1 MKKKSPFHLL
11 ILISTFLVL
20 ILWFCAE
27 KKSKTYTVGVINIV
41 PDLDQTFEGF
51 KEGMK
56 ELGYREGKN
65 IRYLYHGPTREM
77 SRLPGTARKLR
88 DSGVDLVFSLTTP
101 ATLAVKKAVAGTKI
115 PVVFADVTD
124 PVGAGIIESMKNP
137 GCNITGIAF
146 GFQEA
151 RRLEW
156 LLKIAPNTRR
166 IYVPYNPGDRA
177 PVLALKMIQSAAEK
191 LGVTLLTRKITDR
204 NTLDHAVF
212 NIPAEADAVF
222 LMPDSLLSTRLPD
235 IVAAANRRKLPI
247 SGANISAIKSHEI
260 LTSYGFDQHSYGKQ
274 AARMVDLIFK
284 GTRPAEMP
292 VELTGFYL
300 GINLKVA
307 KKLGLSVPRK
317 ILRQANLIVR

>member
-1 MKKKSPFHLL
+1 MINVVP
-11 ILISTFLVL
+11 VL
-20 ILWFCAE
+20 D
-27 KKSKTYTVGVINIV
+27 
-41 PDLDQTFEGF
+41 PTFEGF
-51 KEGMK
+51 KEGMR

-65 IRYLYHGPTREM
+65 IRFIYHGATTDM
-77 SRLPGTARKLR
+77 SKLPETARKLR
-88 DSGVDLVFSLTTP
+88 DSGVDMFFSITTP
-101 ATLAVKKAVAGTKI
+101 ATLTAKNTVADTKI
-115 PVVFADVTD
+115 PVVFAAVTD
-124 PVGAGIIESMKNP
+124 PVGADIVESLKHP
-137 GCNITGIAF
+137 GGNITGIAF
-146 GFQEA
+146 GFQEV

-156 LLKIAPNTRR
+156 LLKIAPKIRR
-166 IYVPYNPGDRA
+166 VYAPYNPRDKS
-177 PVLALKMIQSAAEK
+177 PVLSMQMIKSAAGK
-191 LGVTLLTRKITDR
+191 LGVKILTRKIIDPKS
-204 NTLDHAVF
+204 LDDAVF

-235 IVAAANRRKLPI
+235 IVAAANRRKLPT

-274 AARMVDLIFK
+274 AARMVDLILK